1 MRVSFPGTAGA
12 GNSAE
17 RSSAA
22 RRRRGGRGDSEGG
35 AAREPQPQPRGPA
48 GPAMAAPRAA
58 SGRGGA
64 ARRGRCGRP
73 RERGFERFF
82 CCSPGPAPGLGES
95 GVTARGGVRGPT
107 RRSVPFLRLACL
119 TRPLKGQKPG
129 DGGCY
134 TTEPFTGSPRQ
145 EPEQVR
151 PEQEPLSASLPL
163 GCPFKE
169 S

>member
-22 RRRRGGRGDSEGG
+22 RRRRGGRGRPESRSPSPQALLARQRPPPGPPPGG
-35 AAREPQPQPRGPA
+35 A
-48 GPAMAAPRAA
+48 
-58 SGRGGA
+58 GA
-64 ARRGRCGRP
+64 ARRDRCGRP
-73 RERGFERFF
+73 REGGFDRFF
-82 CCSPGPAPGLGES
+82 CCSSEQQTWVRAESRRWLG
-95 GVTARGGVRGPT
+95 AWPRGPT

-119 TRPLKGQKPG
+119 TRPLQGQKPG

-134 TTEPFTGSPRQ
+134 TTEPFTGSLQ
-145 EPEQVR
+145 HSHS

-163 GCPFKE
+163 GCP